1 MQMHKK
7 IYVQTVMQMKVF
19 VQMKEM
25 IDTVFYITLGVY
37 ALVYFASTPTDEE

>member
-1 MQMHKK
+1 
-7 IYVQTVMQMKVF
+7 
-19 VQMKEM
+19 M